1 MEGEA
6 PVPGHDGDKRH
17 QLGASSDELRMKYD
31 TSGRRSN
38 ENYYYPTQDNNVHL
52 YLRDAVMLDYTL
64 RTKSLRAES
73 LIMLLVVQ

>member
-6 PVPGHDGDKRH
+6 PVPGT
-17 QLGASSDELRMKYD
+17 AISSVPPSDELRMKYD

-38 ENYYYPTQDNNVHL
+38 ENYDYPTQDNNVCL
-52 YLRDAVMLDYTL
+52 YLRDAVMLDYMRTDTL
-64 RTKSLRAES
+64 RTKRLRAES